1 MARPA
6 GHATGFTDIPASMA
20 GKWLELLK
28 EMVPRISRV
37 AVMYGSGTAPGD
49 GLYYLRSIQAEAH
62 SKHLK
67 TAGIRVNNPGEIE
80 RVIPPDC

>member
-28 EMVPRISRV
+28 EMVLRISRV
-37 AVMYGSGTAPGD
+37 AVMYGSGTAPGVD
-49 GLYYLRSIQAEAH
+49 YIICGRSKPRLIQN
-62 SKHLK
+62 
-67 TAGIRVNNPGEIE
+67 I
-80 RVIPPDC
+80 